1 MDTTKEIKI
10 IIVGDFLI
18 FRSGLKLRLEAEK
31 NIRVVG
37 ETANLSEAS
46 ILIQK
51 VKPDILLVDSSEA
64 DTRNFP
70 AFAALQPEHISIIV
84 ITGSAQTERHRKY
97 LLLGINGVVRKEQS
111 AAVLIKAINAVSNGE
126 TWFVRKLLNE
136 TIRELLCEK
145 NSASE
150 KIHLNNCSALTVRER
165 EVLALVC
172 QGMKNKDTAKKLF
185 LSEATVRHHLT
196 SIFEKLKVRSRL
208 ELVVHAF
215 TEKIIE
221 IPVEDFEFSNEFE

>member
-1 MDTTKEIKI
+1 MKMPEEIKI
-10 IIVGDFLI
+10 MIVGDFLI

-31 NIRVVG
+31 NIKVVG
-37 ETANLSEAS
+37 ETASLSEAS
-46 ILIQK
+46 VLIQK
-51 VKPDILLVDSSEA
+51 AKPDILLVDSSEA

-70 AFAALQPEHISIIV
+70 AFLSLQPEHISIIV
-84 ITGSAQTERHRKY
+84 ITNSAQTERHRKY
-97 LLLGINGVVRKEQS
+97 LLLGVNGVIRKEQS
-111 AAVLIKAINAVSNGE
+111 ADVLIKAINAVSNGE

-136 TIRELLCEK
+136 TIRKLLCEK

-150 KIHLNNCSALTVRER
+150 KVHLNNCSALTARER
-165 EVLALVC
+165 EVLTLVC
-172 QGMKNKDTAKKLF
+172 QGMKNKETAEKLF

-196 SIFEKLKVRSRL
+196 SIFEKLKVRNRL

-221 IPVEDFEFSNEFE
+221 IPAEDFEFSSEFE

>member
-1 MDTTKEIKI
+1 METPKEIKI
-10 IIVGDFLI
+10 VIIGDFMI
-18 FRSGLKLRLEAEK
+18 FRSGLKLRIEAEQ
-31 NIRVVG
+31 NIKVVG
-37 ETANLSEAS
+37 ETASLSEAS

-70 AFAALQPEHISIIV
+70 SFASLQPEHISIIV
-84 ITGSAQTERHRKY
+84 ITNSSQTERHRRY

-111 AAVLIKAINAVSNGE
+111 ADVLVKAINAVSQGE

-136 TIRELLCEK
+136 TIRKLLCEK
-145 NSASE
+145 NSPSE
-150 KIHLNNCSALTVRER
+150 KILSNNCSALTVRER
-165 EVLALVC
+165 EVLTLIC
-172 QGMKNKDTAKKLF
+172 QGMKNKDTAEKLF

-196 SIFEKLKVRSRL
+196 SIFEKLKVSSRL

-215 TEKIIE
+215 SEKIIE
-221 IPVEDFEFSNEFE
+221 IPAEDFEFSNEFE

>member
-1 MDTTKEIKI
+1 MEAPKEIKVMI
-10 IIVGDFLI
+10 IGDFLI

-31 NIRVVG
+31 NIKVVG

-51 VKPDILLVDSSEA
+51 LNPDILLIDSSEA

-70 AFAALQPEHISIIV
+70 AFVSLQPEHISIIV
-84 ITGSAQTERHRKY
+84 ITNSEQTERHRKY
-97 LLLGINGVVRKEQS
+97 LILGINGVVRKEQS
-111 AAVLIKAINAVSNGE
+111 ADVLVKAINAVSEGE

-136 TIRELLCEK
+136 TIRKLVCEK
-145 NSASE
+145 KSPSE
-150 KIHLNNCSALTVRER
+150 EVYSNNCSALTVRER
-165 EVLALVC
+165 EVLALIC
-172 QGMKNKDTAKKLF
+172 QGMKNKLAAEKLY

-196 SIFEKLKVRSRL
+196 SIFEKLKVHSRL

-215 TEKIIE
+215 TQKIIE
-221 IPVEDFEFSNEFE
+221 IPSEDFEFSNEFE